1 MRRVVAKAKA
11 AVTGQPNDLPG
22 RVANIDARG
31 RRRRLVGGAVW
42 LIVAAAATATLVA
55 LRARDGWYALLVV
68 PFTLA
73 ALGWFQARERT

>member
-1 MRRVVAKAKA
+1 MTAM
-11 AVTGQPNDLPG
+11 PNESPG

-31 RRRRLVGGAVW
+31 RRRRLVGGVVW
-42 LIVAAAATATLVA
+42 LIIAVAATVTLVA

-68 PFTLA
+68 PFMLA

>member
-1 MRRVVAKAKA
+1 MRRVVAAPQA
-11 AVTGQPNDLPG
+11 TVNEMPDESPG

-31 RRRRLVGGAVW
+31 RRRRLVGGVVW
-42 LIVAAAATATLVA
+42 LVVAAASTATLVA

>member
-1 MRRVVAKAKA
+1 MSRV
-11 AVTGQPNDLPG
+11 PDESPG

-31 RRRRLVGGAVW
+31 RRRRLIGGVVW
-42 LIVAAAATATLVA
+42 LIIATAATATLVA
-55 LRARDGWYALLVV
+55 LRAREAWYALLVV

>member
-1 MRRVVAKAKA
+1 M
-11 AVTGQPNDLPG
+11 TDIMPNESPG

-31 RRRRLVGGAVW
+31 RRRRLVGGVVW
-42 LIVAAAATATLVA
+42 LVIAVAATVALVA

>member
-1 MRRVVAKAKA
+1 MS
-11 AVTGQPNDLPG
+11 PMPDESPG

-31 RRRRLVGGAVW
+31 QRRRLVGGVVW
-42 LIVAAAATATLVA
+42 LIVASMATASLVM
-55 LRARDGWYALLVV
+55 LRARGSWYALLVM

>member
-1 MRRVVAKAKA
+1 MSDES
-11 AVTGQPNDLPG
+11 PE

-31 RRRRLVGGAVW
+31 RRRRLLGGVVW
-42 LIVAAAATATLVA
+42 LVVATAATVTLVG
-55 LRARDGWYALLVV
+55 LRARDGWYSLLVV

>member
-1 MRRVVAKAKA
+1 M
-11 AVTGQPNDLPG
+11 TEIMPNESPG

-31 RRRRLVGGAVW
+31 RRRRLVGGVVW
-42 LIVAAAATATLVA
+42 LVIAVAATVTLVV

-68 PFTLA
+68 PFTMA

>member
-1 MRRVVAKAKA
+1 MN
-11 AVTGQPNDLPG
+11 GMPNESPG

-42 LIVAAAATATLVA
+42 LVVAAAATATLVA
-55 LRARDGWYALLVV
+55 LRAREGWYALLVI

>member
-1 MRRVVAKAKA
+1 V
-11 AVTGQPNDLPG
+11 PNESPG

-31 RRRRLVGGAVW
+31 QRRRLVGGVVW
-42 LIVAAAATATLVA
+42 LAIASMATAALVM
-55 LRARDGWYALLVV
+55 LRAHGGWYALLVV

>member
-1 MRRVVAKAKA
+1 M
-11 AVTGQPNDLPG
+11 PNESGG

-31 RRRRLVGGAVW
+31 RRRRLIGGVVW
-42 LIVAAAATATLVA
+42 LVIAAAGTATLVA
-55 LRARDGWYALLVV
+55 LRAREGWYALLVV

>member
-1 MRRVVAKAKA
+1 MS
-11 AVTGQPNDLPG
+11 GLPNESPR

-31 RRRRLVGGAVW
+31 GRRRLIGGAVW
-42 LIVAAAATATLVA
+42 LAIAAAATATLVA
-55 LRARDGWYALLVV
+55 LRARDGWYAVLVV

>member
-1 MRRVVAKAKA
+1 MSGV
-11 AVTGQPNDLPG
+11 PNETEG

-31 RRRRLVGGAVW
+31 RQRRLIGGVVW
-42 LIVAAAATATLVA
+42 LVVATAAAAALVA
-55 LRARDGWYALLVV
+55 LRARDGWYALLVM

>member
-1 MRRVVAKAKA
+1 MS
-11 AVTGQPNDLPG
+11 GLPNESTG

-31 RRRRLVGGAVW
+31 RRRRLVGGVVW
-42 LIVAAAATATLVA
+42 LAIATAATAVLAV
-55 LRARDGWYALLVV
+55 LRPREGLYALLVV